1 MTKRGTL
8 REQVR
13 RVFAPGGALQSSL
26 PGFEPRPG
34 QLRLAESWADAISG
48 GSVLVAEAATGIGK
62 TLAYLVPAILSGG
75 KTLVATGTKTLQQ
88 QLVDHD
94 IPLLRDAIDIPFSYA
109 VMKGRG
115 NYLCR
120 LRWKRFFSE
129 PLFEFAREARFFD
142 AIAEFAA
149 VTRSGDISECEG
161 VPDDLRVWSEIVSRS
176 DSCDP
181 SACDQADRCY
191 LLTARRRAS
200 EADLVVANH
209 HLFFA
214 DLALRGKVGINSD
227 GGRRYPAEL
236 LPPADI
242 VVFDE
247 AHGIEEA
254 AASFFGTTVTLGRTI
269 ELCRDLARAGGAGVA
284 ATGTP
289 GAAWRPVLP
298 ATEAFR
304 RAADA
309 FFASVGGEGRALMPP
324 PGKDPQFHSAASAMA
339 GFGEELAQLLHEGPV
354 AGLPGGDALRDAE
367 SLERRV
373 RTFLDDLAAVLET
386 DPARAVSWIERRGH
400 AVTLCR
406 TPVEIAPTLAAAM
419 WEQPPPTLLASATL
433 SVAGDLSYFK
443 TRVGLGSVAATDLI
457 VDNEFDFAEQS
468 LAYVPEGVP
477 DPSDPAFPA
486 EAGRAAARILRL
498 SGGGALVLCTS
509 YRNLS
514 LLAATLRAELPYTI
528 FVQGEAPRA
537 RLLRAF
543 RDEEDAVL
551 VGTGTFWEGIDVP
564 GASLRCVVIDK
575 LPFAPPGD
583 PVVEARI
590 KAIRDRGGDP
600 FAEYQVPEAVL
611 SLRQG
616 VGRLLRRG
624 DDYGVVALLDH
635 RVMTRSYGALF
646 RKSLPPMRW
655 TRAIGEVERL
665 FRRFRDPAVPML
677 EEGDANDP

>member
-1 MTKRGTL
+1 LSL
-8 REQVR
+8 REKVR

-34 QLRLAESWADAISG
+34 QLRLAESWADAIESG
-48 GSVLVAEAATGIGK
+48 RVLVAEAATGIGK

-75 KTLVATGTKTLQQ
+75 RTLVATGTKTLQQ

-94 IPLLRDAIDIPFSYA
+94 IPMLRNAIDVPFAYA
-109 VMKGRG
+109 VLKGRG

-120 LRWKRFFSE
+120 ARWKRFAAE
-129 PLFEFAREARFFD
+129 PLFEFAREARWFD
-142 AIAEFAA
+142 SIALFAET
-149 VTRSGDISECEG
+149 TRTGDISECEG
-161 VPDDLRVWSEIVSRS
+161 VPDDLRAWHEINSRS
-176 DSCDP
+176 DACDP
-181 SACDQADRCY
+181 SACADADRCF
-191 LLTARRRAS
+191 LMAARRKAA

-214 DLALRGKVGINSD
+214 DLALRGKVAGVD
-227 GGRRYPAEL
+227 ARRRPGEL

-242 VVFDE
+242 LVFDE

-254 AASFFGTTVTLGRTI
+254 AASFFGTTVTLGRAI
-269 ELCRDLARAGGAGVA
+269 ELCRDLKRAGSAGIA
-284 ATGTP
+284 SESAP
-289 GAAWRPVLP
+289 WQAWRPILP
-298 ATEAFR
+298 ATEAFH

-309 FFASVGGEGRALMPP
+309 FFASVTGEGRALIPGA
-324 PGKDPQFHSAASAMA
+324 GKDPRFHSTAAAMTE
-339 GFGEELAQLLHEGPV
+339 FGEELAQLLHEGPV

-367 SLERRV
+367 ALQRRV
-373 RTFLDDLAAVLET
+373 RVFLDDFAAILDA
-386 DPARAVSWIERRGH
+386 DPGQAVSWAERRGH

-406 TPVEIAPTLAAAM
+406 TPVEIGPTLADAM
-419 WEQPPPTLLASATL
+419 WADPPPTLLASATL
-433 SVAGDLSYFK
+433 SVAGDLAYFK
-443 TRVGLGSVAATDLI
+443 ARVGLAAVAAADLI
-457 VDNEFDFAEQS
+457 VDNEFDFAGQS
-468 LAYVPEGVP
+468 LAYVPKGLP

-486 EAGRAAARILRL
+486 AAGEEAVRILGL

-509 YRNLS
+509 YRILTS
-514 LLAATLRAELPYTI
+514 LAAALRRELRCTVL
-528 FVQGEAPRA
+528 VQGEAPRSQ
-537 RLLRAF
+537 LLRAF
-543 RDEEDAVL
+543 RDDEDAVL

-600 FAEYQVPEAVL
+600 FGEYQVPEAVL
-611 SLRQG
+611 ALRQG

-635 RVMTRSYGALF
+635 RVVSRGYGGLF

-655 TRAIGEVERL
+655 TREIGDVEKL
-665 FRRFRDPAVPML
+665 FRHFREGVAAPPQEEL
-677 EEGDANDP
+677 E

>member
-1 MTKRGTL
+1 MSGEKL
-8 REQVR
+8 REKVR
-13 RVFAPGGALQSSL
+13 SVFAPGGALQSSL

-34 QLRLAESWADAISG
+34 QLRLAENWADAISG
-48 GSVLVAEAATGIGK
+48 GQILVAEAATGIGK

-94 IPLLRDAIDIPFSYA
+94 IPMLRDAIDVPFSYA
-109 VMKGRG
+109 VIKGRG

-120 LRWKRFFSE
+120 LRWKRFFAE
-129 PLFEFAREARFFD
+129 PLFEFAREARWFD

-161 VPDDLRVWSEIVSRS
+161 VPDDLRAWSEVNSRS

-181 SACDQADRCY
+181 SACAEADRCF
-191 LLTARRRAS
+191 LMSARRKAA

-214 DLALRGKVGINSD
+214 DLALRGKVATSGD
-227 GGRRYPAEL
+227 AGRRYPSEL

-254 AASFFGTTVTLGRTI
+254 AASFFGTTVTLGRTV
-269 ELCRDLARAGGAGVA
+269 ELCRDLRRSGSAGLGVDA
-284 ATGTP
+284 ASGT
-289 GAAWRPVLP
+289 AWRPVLP
-298 ATEAFR
+298 ATEAFH

-309 FFASVGGEGRALMPP
+309 FFASITGEGRAVIPA
-324 PGKDPQFHSAASAMA
+324 PGKDARFFSTAAAMA
-339 GFGEELAQLLHEGPV
+339 EFGGELAQLLHEGPV
-354 AGLPGGDALRDAE
+354 SGLPGGDALRDAE
-367 SLERRV
+367 ALHRRV
-373 RTFLDDLAAVLET
+373 RAFLDDFAAILEP
-386 DPARAVSWIERRGH
+386 DPARAVSWAERRGH

-406 TPVEIAPTLAAAM
+406 TPVEIAPTLAVAM

-443 TRVGLGSVAATDLI
+443 ARIGLADVAAVDLI
-457 VDNEFDFAEQS
+457 VDNEFDFAGQS
-468 LAYVPEGVP
+468 LAYVPKGLP
-477 DPSDPAFPA
+477 DPSAPEFPDA
-486 EAGRAAARILRL
+486 AGVEAVRLLRL
-498 SGGGALVLCTS
+498 TGGGALVLCTS
-509 YRNLS
+509 YRILS
-514 LLAATLRAELPYTI
+514 ALAVTLRRELPYTI
-528 FVQGEAPRA
+528 LVQGEAPRPQ
-537 RLLRAF
+537 LLRAF

-564 GASLRCVVIDK
+564 GASLRCVLIDK

-590 KAIRDRGGDP
+590 KAIRDRGGEP
-600 FAEYQVPEAVL
+600 FSEYQVPEAVL

-635 RVMTRSYGALF
+635 RVVSRSYGALF
-646 RKSLPPMRW
+646 RRSLPPMRW
-655 TRAIGEVERL
+655 TREIVEVEKL
-665 FRRFRDPAVPML
+665 FSRFRAPHGPTMI
-677 EEGDANDP
+677 EGGDANDP

>member
-1 MTKRGTL
+1 MIERETL
-8 REQVR
+8 REKVR

-34 QLRLAESWADAISG
+34 QLRLAEAWADAISEER
-48 GSVLVAEAATGIGK
+48 VLVAEAATGIGK

-94 IPLLRDAIDIPFSYA
+94 IPMLRGAIDIPFAYA
-109 VMKGRG
+109 VIKGRG

-120 LRWKRFFSE
+120 LRWKRFSAE
-129 PLFEFAREARFFD
+129 PLFEFAKEARWFD
-142 AIAEFAA
+142 AIAEFAT

-161 VPDDLRVWSEIVSRS
+161 VPDDLRAWSEVNSRS

-181 SACDQADRCY
+181 SSCSEADRCF
-191 LLTARRRAS
+191 LMAARRKAA

-214 DLALRGKVGINSD
+214 DLALRGKVAGSGD
-227 GGRRYPAEL
+227 AGRRYPAEL

-254 AASFFGTTVTLGRTI
+254 AASFFGTTITLGRAI
-269 ELCRDLARAGGAGVA
+269 ELCRDLRR
-284 ATGTP
+284 TGSSGLASEGLSGP
-289 GAAWRPVLP
+289 AWRPVLP
-298 ATEAFR
+298 ATEMFL
-304 RAADA
+304 RAAES
-309 FFASVGGEGRALMPP
+309 FFSSVTGEGRAVIPE
-324 PGKDPQFHSAASAMA
+324 PGKDPRFHSTAAAMA
-339 GFGEELAQLLHEGPV
+339 EFGEELAQLLHEGPI

-367 SLERRV
+367 SLHRRV
-373 RTFLDDLAAVLET
+373 RAFLDDFAAILET
-386 DPARAVSWIERRGH
+386 EPARAVSWAERRGH

-406 TPVEIAPTLAAAM
+406 TPVEIAPTLASAM

-433 SVAGDLSYFK
+433 SVAGDLAYFK
-443 TRVGLGSVAATDLI
+443 ARVGLAEVAAVDLI
-457 VDNEFDFAEQS
+457 VDNEFDFAGQS
-468 LAYVPEGVP
+468 LAYVPKGLP
-477 DPSDPAFPA
+477 DPSAPEFPDA
-486 EAGRAAARILRL
+486 AGVEAVRLLRL
-498 SGGGALVLCTS
+498 TGGGALVLCTS
-509 YRNLS
+509 YRILS
-514 LLAATLRAELPYTI
+514 ALAATLRRELPCTVL
-528 FVQGEAPRA
+528 VQGEAPRPQ
-537 RLLRAF
+537 LLRAF
-543 RDEEDAVL
+543 REEEDAVL

-564 GASLRCVVIDK
+564 GASLRCVLIDK

-590 KAIRDRGGDP
+590 KAIRDRGGEP
-600 FAEYQVPEAVL
+600 FSEYQVPEAVL

-635 RVMTRSYGALF
+635 RVVSRSYGALF

-655 TRAIGEVERL
+655 TRDIVEVEKL
-665 FRRFRDPAVPML
+665 FSRFRSPGSMR
-677 EEGDANDP
+677 EGGDANDP

>member
-1 MTKRGTL
+1 LTGRGTL

-13 RVFAPGGALQSSL
+13 RVFAPGGALQRSL

-34 QLRLAESWADAISG
+34 QLRLAESWADAIVEG
-48 GSVLVAEAATGIGK
+48 RVLVAEAATGIGK

-88 QLVDHD
+88 QLVDND
-94 IPLLRDAIDIPFSYA
+94 IPMLRSAIDIPFSYA
-109 VMKGRG
+109 VLKGRG

-120 LRWKRFFSE
+120 VRWKRFSAE
-129 PLFEFAREARFFD
+129 PLFEFAREARWFD

-161 VPDDLRVWSEIVSRS
+161 VPDDLRAWHEINSRS
-176 DSCDP
+176 DTCDP
-181 SACDQADRCY
+181 SACAESDRCF
-191 LLTARRRAS
+191 LVAARRRAA

-214 DLALRGKVGINSD
+214 DLALRGKVSANSD
-227 GGRRYPAEL
+227 SVRRYAAEL

-242 VVFDE
+242 VVLDE

-254 AASFFGTTVTLGRTI
+254 AASFFGITVTSGRAL
-269 ELCRDLARAGGAGVA
+269 ELCRDLRRAGS
-284 ATGTP
+284 TGIAP
-289 GAAWRPVLP
+289 EGPSGQLWRPVLP
-298 ATEAFR
+298 ATEAFQ

-309 FFASVGGEGRALMPP
+309 FFASVTGEGRALIPA
-324 PGKDPQFHSAASAMA
+324 PGKNPRFHSTARAMA
-339 GFGEELAQLLHEGPV
+339 EFGEELALLLHEGPV

-367 SLERRV
+367 SLHRRV
-373 RTFLDDLAAVLET
+373 RALVDDCAAVLEP
-386 DPARAVSWIERRGH
+386 DPVLAVSWAERRGH

-406 TPVEIAPTLAAAM
+406 TPVEIARTLEVAM
-419 WEQPPPTLLASATL
+419 WDQPPPTLLASATL

-443 TRVGLGSVAATDLI
+443 ARVGLATVAAADLI

-468 LAYVPEGVP
+468 LAYVPKGLP
-477 DPSDPAFPA
+477 DPSDPGFPA
-486 EAGRAAARILRL
+486 AAGIEAARVIRL

-509 YRNLS
+509 YRGLS
-514 LLAATLRAELPYTI
+514 ALSQALRRELPGTVL
-528 FVQGEAPRA
+528 VQGEAPRPQ
-537 RLLRAF
+537 LLRAF

-551 VGTGTFWEGIDVP
+551 VGTGTFWEGVDVP

-583 PVVEARI
+583 PVVESRI

-635 RVMTRSYGALF
+635 RVVSRSYGALF

-655 TRAIGEVERL
+655 TREIDDVEML
-665 FRRFRDPAVPML
+665 FRRFRGPIVSGP
-677 EEGDANDP
+677 EGGEANDP